1 MGNLRK
7 FTRGSSFALAEPMR
21 QSGDENRFS
30 RVVNFQPAVFPSSQD
45 GYSATPLPLSKDA
58 LHDRLD
64 GEVVAC
70 GPATWRLEVYG
81 IVEGD
86 SQRWIQLGLEG
97 FDRRNLL
104 VKLAYRAGGE
114 DVVTAVQHW
123 LAGSERLHGDVLT
136 VAECR

>member
-1 MGNLRK
+1 
-7 FTRGSSFALAEPMR
+7 MR
-21 QSGDENRFS
+21 HSASHNRFA
-30 RVVNFQPAVFPSSQD
+30 RVVNFNAAVFPSSPD
-45 GYSATPLPLSKDA
+45 AYSTAAPVNTSMPLSKDA

-70 GPATWRLEVYG
+70 GQETWRMEVYG

-86 SQRWIQLGLEG
+86 TQRWIQLGLQG

-104 VKLAYRAGGE
+104 VKLAYRASDT
-114 DVVTAVQHW
+114 DVVTAIQQW
-123 LAGSERLHGDVLT
+123 LAGSERLQGDVLT

>member
-1 MGNLRK
+1 MRNSGGQDR
-7 FTRGSSFALAEPMR
+7 FA
-21 QSGDENRFS
+21 
-30 RVVNFQPAVFPSSQD
+30 RVVNFNAATFRSEHRPPDSAPRALAV
-45 GYSATPLPLSKDA
+45 PLSKDV

-70 GPATWRLEVYG
+70 GPAIWRMEVYG

-97 FDRRNLL
+97 PTGFDRRNLL
-104 VKLAYRAGGE
+104 LKLAYRANDT
-114 DVVTAVQHW
+114 DVVSAIQHW
-123 LAGSERLHGDVLT
+123 LAGSERLQGDILT